1 MSWNISL
8 WSKAVLLSVCS
19 RASSSSP
26 TRLWFHIQ
34 QITSH
39 TVQMSRISYS
49 GLGKA
54 SLQQEGRESA
64 SRLPGKNMHFDHI
77 SNSGAATKAT
87 GRRFYFWQHS
97 KKNWRITPSVS
108 HYCQADLLNLRLR
121 HEGDT
126 ENIVFSAQ
134 FSVMFHQERQTKLL
148 TNLTRGAHP
157 MDGALSAVVCI
168 CSHCLRW
175 ATCTPP
181 LPPHPLLQVYWLPR
195 EERRKD
201 EQKPKMRHWTPKLMS
216 LLIKLV
222 TSTIKNFP
230 FHFSETTGDARD
242 WISIFASI
250 TAS

>member
-126 ENIVFSAQ
+126 ENIVSSAQ
-134 FSVMFHQERQTKLL
+134 FSVMFHQERPTKLL

-195 EERRKD
+195 DQRGGRMSRS
-201 EQKPKMRHWTPKLMS
+201 PKWGTEPQSSWAFWSNWSPPPSKTS
-216 LLIKLV
+216 L
-222 TSTIKNFP
+222 F
-230 FHFSETTGDARD
+230 
-242 WISIFASI
+242 ISQRPLGMQGIGSQ
-250 TAS
+250 SLPQ

>member
-8 WSKAVLLSVCS
+8 WSKAILLSVCS
-19 RASSSSP
+19 RVSSSSP

-54 SLQQEGRESA
+54 SLQEGRESA
-64 SRLPGKNMHFDHI
+64 SRLPEKNMHFDHI

-87 GRRFYFWQHS
+87 SRRFYFWQHS

-108 HYCQADLLNLRLR
+108 HYCQADLSNLWLR

-126 ENIVFSAQ
+126 EKKHCFLCTVPI
-134 FSVMFHQERQTKLL
+134 MFHQERQTKLL
-148 TNLTRGAHP
+148 INLSRGAHP
-157 MDGALSAVVCI
+157 VDGALKAVVCI
-168 CSHCLRW
+168 CSHRLRW
-175 ATCTPP
+175 ETCTPP

-195 EERRKD
+195 NQRGGRMSRSPKWGTEPQSSWAFSSNWSPPPAKIPLFISRRPLGM
-201 EQKPKMRHWTPKLMS
+201 QG
-216 LLIKLV
+216 
-222 TSTIKNFP
+222 
-230 FHFSETTGDARD
+230 TG
-242 WISIFASI
+242 SQFLPQ
-250 TAS
+250 